1 MARFRIGDCTARR
14 APGRIMRRIDKL
26 VREMSDRR
34 LEAVGLSYSQWVCL
48 KLVAED
54 EVSTAGDLAYELGFT
69 TGATTR
75 LIDGLE
81 ARGLIGRAR
90 DLADRRSVRLSITEA
105 AREPVETGKDIVI
118 GLWNEVMVDFD
129 QAEADRLVQSLVKL
143 LGEVERRAGDI
154 RLTGDAPLSE
164 AAE

>member
-1 MARFRIGDCTARR
+1 MARFRIDDCTARR

-26 VREMSDRR
+26 VRGLIDDR
-34 LEAVGLSYSQWVCL
+34 LEAIGLSYSQWACL

-54 EVSTAGDLAYELGFT
+54 EATTAGDLAYELGFT

-81 ARGLIGRAR
+81 TRGLIVRAR
-90 DLADRRSVRLSITEA
+90 DLADRRSVRLAITDA
-105 AREPVETGKDIVI
+105 GRPPIETGKAIVL
-118 GLWNEVMVDFD
+118 GLWNEMMVDFD
-129 QAEADRLVQSLVKL
+129 QEEADRLVESLVKL
-143 LGEVERRAGDI
+143 LGEVERKAGDI
-154 RLTGDAPLSE
+154 RLTDAPFSE